1 MTPEE
6 KVKELGLDLSTPQTP
21 GANYLSAVQTGNLVY
36 TSGSGPYRDGKA
48 VCLGHLGAEVSVAQG
63 YDAARLAMVNALK
76 ALRGFLGSLDRI
88 ERFIKVTAFVSSAPD
103 FTQQP
108 QVVNGASDLLVEIF
122 GEAGRHARCAIG
134 AAALPRGMA
143 VELEVIA
150 QVRDA

>member
-6 KVKELGLDLSTPQTP
+6 KCRLLGLDLSMPQAP
-21 GANYLSAVQTGNLVY
+21 GANYLPAVQTGNLVY
-36 TSGSGPYRDGKA
+36 TSGNGPYQDGKV
-48 VCLGHLGAEVSVAQG
+48 VCLGHLGSEVSVEEG
-63 YDAARLAMVNALK
+63 YAAARLSMINALK
-76 ALRGFLGSLDRI
+76 ALRSHLGSLDQI
-88 ERFIKVTAFVSSAPD
+88 ERIIKVTAFVSSAPN

-134 AAALPRGMA
+134 APALPRGMA

-150 QVRDA
+150 QAGPA